1 MTKHRPHHWIAV
13 ALVILLALLVLRDV
27 HGQAATGSAAMF
39 EGRPA
44 LAGAQA
50 GLGAQAG
57 PPQGG
62 LGVQGRD
69 AAQLSLRPPAALRAD
84 AEMPR
89 GAPAGDVVASNA
101 AAERDIVRHDRDR
114 DRVAGEN
121 RSALRKTQ
129 RALKRS
135 RDRMR
140 HGVAPVDA
148 S

>member
-1 MTKHRPHHWIAV
+1 MTNHRPHHWIAV

-62 LGVQGRD
+62 LGVQGSD

-84 AEMPR
+84 ADMPR
-89 GAPAGDVVASNA
+89 GTPAGDVVASNA
-101 AAERDIVRHDRDR
+101 AAERDMVRKDR
-114 DRVAGEN
+114 DRVATEN

-129 RALKRS
+129 RALKRTVQ
-135 RDRMR
+135 RTR